1 MTHKIST
8 IKIAVT
14 PRLRAEIATAE
25 TIEVDV
31 PEGMELARTTARK
44 LVRYCFECGSVGEV
58 PKTALACCPDYSHS
72 FYVPAELAEQARAG
86 FKLMIQRYQE
96 SRWSDDESPAPTPA
110 DYRELQAQHDEL
122 QTKLHNAEKRLCVT
136 LAALQRIGQH
146 PKMPADELGYGGCRQ
161 VARQALKEVAL

>member
-1 MTHKIST
+1 MRT

-25 TIEVDV
+25 TVEVEVDL
-31 PEGMELARTTARK
+31 PEGVELARTTTRE
-44 LVRYCFECGSVGEV
+44 LVRYCFECGCVGEV
-58 PKTALACCPDYSHS
+58 PKTAISCCPDNNRA

-86 FKLMIQRYQE
+86 FKLAIQRYQE
-96 SRWSDDESPAPTPA
+96 SRWTDDKAPEPTPA
-110 DYRELQAQHDEL
+110 DYRELQGQHDEL

-136 LAALQRIGQH
+136 LAALQRIGQY
-146 PKMPADELGYGGCRQ
+146 PKMPDDELGYDGCRQ